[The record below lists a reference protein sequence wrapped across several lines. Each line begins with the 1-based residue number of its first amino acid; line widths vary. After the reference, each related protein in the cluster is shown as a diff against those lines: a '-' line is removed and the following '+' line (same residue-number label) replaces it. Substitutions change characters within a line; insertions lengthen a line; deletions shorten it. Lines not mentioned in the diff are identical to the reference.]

1 MNKEQNTTLTRGKRV
16 SAVLIVFQTVVDAI
30 LKLKSRQTSLSAHIV
45 EADKHKDD
53 QIKSTK
59 GYTTKKKNFKKDGIK
74 QAVVI
79 AGVVHEFAV
88 DTEDDVLAENMD
100 IVKTDFEGK
109 GELAL
114 SMMKLVLAAATANI
128 LALADYGLT
137 APQLAA
143 FKANVD
149 GFEEELNGPSAA
161 IGQKHFDTT
170 ELEKEL
176 VAIDEDLAG
185 IEKIIDNQEELQPQ
199 LYSEFNSANN
209 AGVLGRHKK
218 RNPLVPV
225 GTFVVELK
233 DINTGNMI
241 VGGIVLVAGEAQTY
255 LTSLVGTPS
264 IEAEQGA
271 QKLMATAIYYNPTSQ
286 DIVVSDV
293 EQTITILMEPLV

>member
-149 GFEEELNGPSAA
+149 GFE
-161 IGQKHFDTT
+161 
-170 ELEKEL
+170 
-176 VAIDEDLAG
+176 
-185 IEKIIDNQEELQPQ
+185 
-199 LYSEFNSANN
+199 
-209 AGVLGRHKK
+209 
-218 RNPLVPV
+218 
-225 GTFVVELK
+225 
-233 DINTGNMI
+233 
-241 VGGIVLVAGEAQTY
+241 
-255 LTSLVGTPS
+255 
-264 IEAEQGA
+264 
-271 QKLMATAIYYNPTSQ
+271 
-286 DIVVSDV
+286 
-293 EQTITILMEPLV
+293 